1 MSNKNE
7 IRKLEGERKRLMR
20 RAGQIDLRINQ
31 LIARD
36 EVAAKKGG
44 RK

>member
-7 IRKLEGERKRLMR
+7 IRKLEGERKRCMNR
-20 RAGQIDLRINQ
+20 VGKIDLRINQ
-31 LIARD
+31 LQARD
-36 EVAAKKGG
+36 AVAARKGG